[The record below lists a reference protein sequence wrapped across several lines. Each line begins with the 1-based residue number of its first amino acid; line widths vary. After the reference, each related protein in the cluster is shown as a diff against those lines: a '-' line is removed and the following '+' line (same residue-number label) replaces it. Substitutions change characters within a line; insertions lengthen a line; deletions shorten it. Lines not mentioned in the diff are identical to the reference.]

1 MKKKMVENRNF
12 KSFNNHKNLIML
24 LLTFVFIFIFI
35 NFVTAAENLTF
46 DDKKVDSWINDLT
59 KFQALSPEMKQKA
72 WDDPATTLNKKVDFI
87 NAYAKKLGL
96 NVNIKGIDSK
106 GLVWGEG
113 GVFGFKGGA
122 FLDFTR
128 LKSLNDL
135 NSLEFKD
142 NKIIYG
148 FKDGS
153 QFSHDQGYF
162 RPEDKTLLST
172 KDKKYDNFIWNGK
185 GKAELVNGE
194 LKLEKGA
201 QFSKVI
207 NGRNVVFG
215 QFYYNGNPK
224 TPYNVEKDEVGTLRI
239 NSEGLFEGKN
249 INPNIDGI
257 NFYSSRDSFTK
268 LMGNFFKES
277 SATETVGEWGVS
289 LFRGFTGSNGPKDN
303 GDFIKADMQNNKVFI
318 EMGGK
323 KFAFVDVTDSK
334 DQIGQI
340 FMKGE
345 LLYARSGDFLASEKN
360 GKLSFNRVQG
370 NAGQTSNGML
380 IINGNDVKNA
390 RMLGVS
396 DNGGFYL
403 FDPELRA
410 VVNGAENL
418 VGTKRGRFVQNGMGI
433 SVEGKEKDRQ
443 KYYSNFEDYK
453 KALLD
458 DPTLKVTFQPYSV
471 LGRYVY
477 PAQLGDKLVEGISQG
492 LSEEKANAGGWE
504 QFKAKVGVGSTVA
517 RALNQEQKDGIAL
530 FNAYYDQNGN
540 YNSEGDVAKLRQF
553 VAGQPEGSSIV
564 FDKANKDIYVNG
576 YSFKKTYKV
585 SPDFVVGLTD
595 NVALNPPSSY
605 QTYLEA
611 LRAGKAYKEPRAGLF
626 GRRR

>member
-1 MKKKMVENRNF
+1 MKREVVENRNF

-24 LLTFVFIFIFI
+24 LLAFVLVFIFVNSVI
-35 NFVTAAENLTF
+35 AAENSTF
-46 DDKKVDSWINDLT
+46 DDKKVDSWINDLN
-59 KFQALSPEMKQKA
+59 KFQALSSEMKQKA
-72 WDDPATTLNKKVDFI
+72 WDDPATTLSQKVGFI
-87 NAYAKKLGL
+87 NDYAKKLGL
-96 NVNIKGIDSK
+96 NINIRGIDSK

-113 GVFGFKGGA
+113 GVFGFNGGA

-128 LKSLNDL
+128 LNSLKDL

-162 RPEDKTLLST
+162 RPEDRTLLST

-185 GKAELVNGE
+185 GKAEFVNNE
-194 LKLEKGA
+194 LKLEKGS

-207 NGRNVVFG
+207 NNREVVFG
-215 QFYYNGNPK
+215 QFYFNGNSRA
-224 TPYNVEKDEVGTLRI
+224 PYNVEKDEVGILKI
-239 NSEGLFEGKN
+239 NSGGYFEGKN
-249 INPNIDGI
+249 INPTVDGI

-277 SATETVGEWGVS
+277 SAAETTAEWGVS
-289 LFRGFTGSNGPKDN
+289 LFRGLTGSNGPKDN

-340 FMKGE
+340 YMKGE

-360 GKLSFNRVQG
+360 GKLSFNGVQG
-370 NAGQTSNGML
+370 SAGQTSNGML

-396 DNGGFYL
+396 DEGGFYL

-410 VVNGAENL
+410 VINGAENL

-433 SVEGKEKDRQ
+433 YVDGKEKDKQ

-458 DPTLKVTFQPYSV
+458 DPTLKVTFQPYQV
-471 LGRYVY
+471 LGRYIY
-477 PAQLGDKLVEGISQG
+477 PAQLGDQLVDGIAQG
-492 LSEEKANAGGWE
+492 LSEEKAKAGGWE

-517 RALNQEQKDGIAL
+517 KALGQEQKDGIAL

-540 YNSEGDVAKLRQF
+540 YNSNGDVAKLREF
-553 VAGQPEGSSIV
+553 VASQPEGSAVI
-564 FDKANKDIYVNG
+564 FDKANKDVIING
-576 YSFKKTYKV
+576 NSFKKTYKV

-611 LRAGKAYKEPRAGLF
+611 LREGKQYKEPRAGLF